1 LRGVTTIQEFAKN
14 FEPHPVPAELAKL
27 LAFQE
32 DVGKFG
38 RYSDGFG
45 LERDDKSGLKSWS
58 EDPEFLSQLLPFAR
72 ARGTGSFYA
81 FWVEGKSDGTA
92 KDTSSFPVVAFGD
105 EGGAHVVA
113 EDVRGLLR
121 ILCFDAE
128 PMIDLGGVE
137 FYKDESEHRA
147 SENHQKYVEWLAEL
161 GLEPVQDPATIV
173 TAAQAKYQARFD
185 AWFAR
190 YYDADA

>member
-1 LRGVTTIQEFAKN
+1 VTTIQEFAKN
-14 FEPHPVPAELAKL
+14 FEPYEVPAELAKL

-32 DVGKFG
+32 DEGKYG
-38 RYSDGFG
+38 RYSAGFG

-81 FWVEGKSDGTA
+81 LWSERMNDATGDGTA
-92 KDTSSFPVVAFGD
+92 INARSFPVVAFGD

-113 EDVRGLLR
+113 EDVCSLLR

-128 PMIDLGGVE
+128 PMIDLGGVD
-137 FYKDESEHRA
+137 FYKDENDHKP
-147 SENHQKYVEWLAEL
+147 SENHMKYVEWLVQL
-161 GLEPVQDPATIV
+161 GLEPTQDPATIV

-185 AWFAR
+185 AWLAR
-190 YYDADA
+190 YYG